1 MNLLE
6 QKIAEENKKSAEEM
20 AKKADY
26 KIQIWFRSE
35 RSINRPLTYSLSF
48 WESGKRLHGG
58 GDEMMYICRRHK
70 TAQAATPFEVANVL
84 NKTERSVTG
93 CNGLIPGEL
102 VQPEGLI
109 VCPHCMLKHKSTD
122 IGDSILFRTTIDE
135 AATVLETWWNR
146 LKGNADIYAKYS
158 PTDPRTVM
166 MYKEYDHRVAREKKG
181 LTIYPLK
188 NILKDTLAGSSIHS
202 RFKAFITA

>member
-35 RSINRPLTYSLSF
+35 RSINKPLTYSLSF

-70 TAQAATPFEVANVL
+70 TAQTATPFEVANVL
-84 NKTERSVTG
+84 NKTENKDLFEFRYKNHG
-93 CNGLIPGEL
+93 GL
-102 VQPEGLI
+102 VQKKK
-109 VCPHCMLKHKSTD
+109 LK
-122 IGDSILFRTTIDE
+122 
-135 AATVLETWWNR
+135 
-146 LKGNADIYAKYS
+146 
-158 PTDPRTVM
+158 
-166 MYKEYDHRVAREKKG
+166 
-181 LTIYPLK
+181 
-188 NILKDTLAGSSIHS
+188 
-202 RFKAFITA
+202 